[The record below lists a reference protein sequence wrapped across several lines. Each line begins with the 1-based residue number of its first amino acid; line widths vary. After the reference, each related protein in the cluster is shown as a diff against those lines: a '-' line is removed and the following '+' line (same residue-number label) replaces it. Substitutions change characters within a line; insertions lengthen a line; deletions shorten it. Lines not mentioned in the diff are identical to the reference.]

1 MNLIIMWLQG
11 ALLYVPTCS
20 KLLKPALY
28 LVNIEEHLEAKEP
41 DIFLIKTLQFCGQ
54 KCLLDDREEGKDETG
69 VGWQKCYN
77 SRHSEQKIV
86 RMHSMLN
93 LEKDELQQQRTE
105 QFHCCQPRR
114 EWEAAVDTQLS
125 KVNWKCIPW
134 SAESHFL
141 QKTEVAG
148 QQQHESMYPVSK

>member
-11 ALLYVPTCS
+11 ALSFVPTCS
-20 KLLKPALY
+20 KTLKPALY
-28 LVNIEEHLEAKEP
+28 LINTELHLEAKEP

-54 KCLLDDREEGKDETG
+54 KCLFDDREGKDETG

-86 RMHSMLN
+86 RMHNMLN

-105 QFHCCQPRR
+105 
-114 EWEAAVDTQLS
+114 
-125 KVNWKCIPW
+125 
-134 SAESHFL
+134 
-141 QKTEVAG
+141 
-148 QQQHESMYPVSK
+148 